1 MKKRIVYLLV
11 VLLITGCL
19 AIPVSAAMSEIP
31 EAGLSLEIPPDFDA
45 YTPYST
51 DEEFANLWG
60 LSREESIARMEET
73 DYSLILRS
81 PEHSVTMYFSVENT
95 RETNFFSMT
104 EEEFYNQAEDFLMRN
119 KEVTADPVAVGVVVT
134 DDSRWVYGV
143 FDVPEGD
150 SVRYFTVHNKM
161 LYTVLGTNTMVVSQ
175 PLEVWQ
181 VDLMSDIL
189 KTAIYV
195 PVKEVAPSFAPVEEM
210 PTERP
215 AEPPADTAPQK
226 GESAAGGIPSPGGS
240 GAFADDA
247 DSTPSYS
254 EKETSMEE
262 YEDSKDTQTDDNK
275 GDEKTF
281 PIPLL
286 IGIGV
291 VLILAATVPAVV
303 FSVKKKKRSASTP
316 ASVSLPTTV
325 SPEEYIFCSRCGTKL
340 PQRAK
345 FCPNCGKKTEP

>member
-1 MKKRIVYLLV
+1 MKKLIVYLLA

-19 AIPVSAAMSEIP
+19 VMPVSAATSKIP
-31 EAGLSLEIPPDFDA
+31 EAGLALEIPPDFDA

-60 LSREESIARMEET
+60 LSREDSIARMEET

-95 RETNFFSMT
+95 SETNVFSMT
-104 EEEFYNQAEDFLMRN
+104 EEEFLNQAEDFLMRN

-181 VDLMSDIL
+181 VDLMSNIL
-189 KTAIYV
+189 STAIYV
-195 PVKEVAPSFAPVEEM
+195 PVKEGEPEFAPAEEILTM
-210 PTERP
+210 SAT
-215 AEPPADTAPQK
+215 DTAPQEQVPEEEP
-226 GESAAGGIPSPGGS
+226 GEKSEETEVPVKHDTGTQPEENPVEPSPKTEVSEVPEEGTNTGKK
-240 GAFADDA
+240 DA
-247 DSTPSYS
+247 K
-254 EKETSMEE
+254 EK
-262 YEDSKDTQTDDNK
+262 YLV
-275 GDEKTF
+275 
-281 PIPLL
+281 PVL
-286 IGIGV
+286 IGIGAA
-291 VLILAATVPAVV
+291 LILASAALIVV
-303 FSVKKKKRSASTP
+303 FSLKKKRRPGPTPQSAPVTREKH
-316 ASVSLPTTV
+316 VLCV
-325 SPEEYIFCSRCGTKL
+325 RCGTKL
-340 PQRAK
+340 TETAK
-345 FCPNCGKKTEP
+345 FCPNCGKKIDSEG